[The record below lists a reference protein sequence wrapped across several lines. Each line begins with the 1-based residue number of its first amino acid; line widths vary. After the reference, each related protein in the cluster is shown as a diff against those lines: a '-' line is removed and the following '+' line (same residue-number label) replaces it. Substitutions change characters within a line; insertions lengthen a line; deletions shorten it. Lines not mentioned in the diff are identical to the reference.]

1 MARRAD
7 KALVESS
14 SDSEQ
19 EWRLEGR
26 QHLREQHAATVTRTH
41 EDFEG
46 SHIAFTSTA
55 MVGITPGQNLLLVP
69 AAEVKKKEDQKK
81 TETAEKAKK
90 GSEPTEAAEAKKGSE
105 PKETAENAEKGSEP
119 TETAEKAKKG
129 SEPTEAAEAKKGS
142 EPKETAENAEKGSE
156 PTETAE
162 KAKKGSEPTEPKKK
176 AAAVKSSVSLDLTE
190 EPERASSS
198 RGPLVKRQPK
208 VKAMPQKG
216 GKVKKVVLKSR
227 AQRGIPERVDTA
239 LRMLSTKARERKK
252 MGYLVKAINHAMRR
266 KAEEQSGP
274 PVGRTWAQHLKDHY
288 AQIKDKEQ
296 PFVEV
301 TVSEIIRGV
310 PAQVEAQSPYPPPGR
325 PVTPPRTPPG
335 AVIKIEGGL
344 ELPAPPPVPPRR
356 RLPTPPRNPRA
367 PSEAWSMV
375 SSRDGRASKEKKK
388 ARIENP
394 EPKLKP
400 GQTVDELGQIVGPD
414 GSIHVE

>member
-1 MARRAD
+1 M
-7 KALVESS
+7 ESS
-14 SDSEQ
+14 SDSEK

-26 QHLREQHAATVTRTH
+26 QHLREQHAATITRTH
-41 EDFEG
+41 ENFEG

-81 TETAEKAKK
+81 AATAQAKAAAKEAAEKFLRERQEKAQWAKEAEEAKAKK
-90 GSEPTEAAEAKKGSE
+90 EARAKKATERTEAAEAKKRPE
-105 PKETAENAEKGSEP
+105 PKETAEAKKRPEPKETAEAKKRPEPKETAEAEKGPESKETAENAEKGSEP
-119 TETAEKAKKG
+119 TEAKEKA
-129 SEPTEAAEAKKGS
+129 A
-142 EPKETAENAEKGSE
+142 
-156 PTETAE
+156 
-162 KAKKGSEPTEPKKK
+162 
-176 AAAVKSSVSLDLTE
+176 
-190 EPERASSS
+190 
-198 RGPLVKRQPK
+198 PLVKRQPMPPK
-208 VKAMPQKG
+208 VKAMPKA

-239 LRMLSTKARERKK
+239 LRMLSTKKRERKK

-266 KAEEQSGP
+266 KAENQSGP
-274 PVGRTWAQHLKDHY
+274 PVRRTWAQHIKDHY

-301 TVSEIIRGV
+301 TTAQPKTP
-310 PAQVEAQSPYPPPGR
+310 PAQPK
-325 PVTPPRTPPG
+325 TPPAEPKTPPG

-356 RLPTPPRNPRA
+356 RLPTPPRNPRT

-375 SSRDGRASKEKKK
+375 SSRDGRASREKKK
-388 ARIENP
+388 ARIEN
-394 EPKLKP
+394 P
-400 GQTVDELGQIVGPD
+400 GQTVDELGQIVDPD

>member
-7 KALVESS
+7 KAPVESS
-14 SDSEQ
+14 SDSEK

-26 QHLREQHAATVTRTH
+26 QHLREQHAATITRTH

-81 TETAEKAKK
+81 AATAQAKAAAKEAAEKFLRERQEKAQWAKEAEEAKAKKEARAKKAAERTEAAEAKKRPEPKEAAEAKKRPEPKETAEAKKRPEPKETAEAEKGPESKETAENAQK
-90 GSEPTEAAEAKKGSE
+90 GSEPTEAK
-105 PKETAENAEKGSEP
+105 
-119 TETAEKAKKG
+119 EKA
-129 SEPTEAAEAKKGS
+129 A
-142 EPKETAENAEKGSE
+142 
-156 PTETAE
+156 
-162 KAKKGSEPTEPKKK
+162 
-176 AAAVKSSVSLDLTE
+176 
-190 EPERASSS
+190 
-198 RGPLVKRQPK
+198 PLVKRQPMPPK
-208 VKAMPQKG
+208 VKAMPKKA

-239 LRMLSTKARERKK
+239 LRMLSTKKRERKK

-266 KAEEQSGP
+266 KAESQSGP
-274 PVGRTWAQHLKDHY
+274 PVRRTWAQHIKDHY

-310 PAQVEAQSPYPPPGR
+310 PLQVTAQPK
-325 PVTPPRTPPG
+325 TPPAQPKTPPAEPKTPPG

-356 RLPTPPRNPRA
+356 RLPTPPRNPRT

-375 SSRDGRASKEKKK
+375 SSRDGRASREKKK
-388 ARIENP
+388 ARIEN
-394 EPKLKP
+394 P
-400 GQTVDELGQIVGPD
+400 GQTVDELGQIVDPD

>member
-1 MARRAD
+1 MSLKRSPAGEKPERRD
-7 KALVESS
+7 GKEGGQGSGGVLFRLGTGVEAGRPSTTFGSS
-14 SDSEQ
+14 TLR
-19 EWRLEGR
+19 RLRGP
-26 QHLREQHAATVTRTH
+26 TRTSR
-41 EDFEG
+41 DP
-46 SHIAFTSTA
+46 TSRLLRRRWWASRQART
-55 MVGITPGQNLLLVP
+55 LLLVP

-142 EPKETAENAEKGSE
+142 EPKETAENAEEGIRAHGDRRE
-156 PTETAE
+156 GQE
-162 KAKKGSEPTEPKKK
+162 GSEPTEPKKK

-310 PAQVEAQSPYPPPGR
+310 PAQVEAQSPYRHRGDR
-325 PVTPPRTPPG
+325 
-335 AVIKIEGGL
+335 
-344 ELPAPPPVPPRR
+344 
-356 RLPTPPRNPRA
+356 
-367 PSEAWSMV
+367 
-375 SSRDGRASKEKKK
+375 
-388 ARIENP
+388 
-394 EPKLKP
+394 
-400 GQTVDELGQIVGPD
+400 
-414 GSIHVE
+414 

>member
-1 MARRAD
+1 M
-7 KALVESS
+7 ESS
-14 SDSEQ
+14 SDSEK

-26 QHLREQHAATVTRTH
+26 QHLREQHAATITRTH

-81 TETAEKAKK
+81 AATAQAKAAAKEAAEKFLRERQEKAQWAKEAEEAKAKK
-90 GSEPTEAAEAKKGSE
+90 EARAKKAAERTEAAEAKKRPEPKEAAEAKKRPE
-105 PKETAENAEKGSEP
+105 PKETAEAKKRPEPKETAEAKKTAEAEKGPESKETVENAEKGSEP
-119 TETAEKAKKG
+119 TEAKEKA
-129 SEPTEAAEAKKGS
+129 A
-142 EPKETAENAEKGSE
+142 
-156 PTETAE
+156 
-162 KAKKGSEPTEPKKK
+162 
-176 AAAVKSSVSLDLTE
+176 
-190 EPERASSS
+190 
-198 RGPLVKRQPK
+198 PLVKRQPMPPK
-208 VKAMPQKG
+208 VKAMPKKA

-239 LRMLSTKARERKK
+239 LRMLSTKKRERKK

-266 KAEEQSGP
+266 KAESQSGP
-274 PVGRTWAQHLKDHY
+274 PVRRTWAQHIKDHY

-310 PAQVEAQSPYPPPGR
+310 PLQVTAQPR
-325 PVTPPRTPPG
+325 TPPAQPKTPPAEPKTPPG

-356 RLPTPPRNPRA
+356 RLPTPPRNPRT

-375 SSRDGRASKEKKK
+375 SSRDGRASREKKK
-388 ARIENP
+388 ARVEN
-394 EPKLKP
+394 P
-400 GQTVDELGQIVGPD
+400 GQTVGELGQIVDRD
-414 GSIHVE
+414 GSVHVE